1 MRLVSLLWHVSSCG
15 VCFYCCTVLHGR
27 ADCCS
32 FDSTPPLVQSQVYS
46 TTRGVFNSIG
56 TFVPTEVKGSSIFTS
71 SVGTNT
77 ECIMSL
83 IGGENRFSG
92 WL

>member
-1 MRLVSLLWHVSSCG
+1 M
-15 VCFYCCTVLHGR
+15 VCVFTAALYCMGGQIVVL
-27 ADCCS
+27 
-32 FDSTPPLVQSQVYS
+32 DSTPPLVQSQVYS

-71 SVGTNT
+71 SMPTNT
-77 ECIMSL
+77 ECIMSF
-83 IGGENRFSG
+83 IGGESCFSG